1 MIGVLFHGPE
11 VFDGGWAARIMRAFP
26 RARLMLAG
34 TMSRTALH
42 DSGLTGVETPGLQP
56 SECVRLLRKDCS
68 AMLLATSSKSVN
80 SGLTFGSL
88 VAGRAGDEL
97 PLVQAECSGPI
108 YAAHSGKCPAGIAA
122 ALKKLGFLRTAS
134 PEARIELWHEGDLLC
149 RRMTTAEKGDYV
161 LVNGIIVGRA
171 EGGEVVLYARE
182 RSITEIQGV
191 NIKPHG
197 LEKLERFGGVDLASA
212 KLASTARLRSN
223 SVKARLGKCCGEGV
237 IFIDHAGMHVYSL
250 AEKAGGAV
258 TVGDDTTAVVGDILR
273 RFGVPVIGIVDG
285 DGDSLHTGGG
295 LAPGSVVFIVKADDK
310 AGLKVLKEI
319 FCGKQRST
327 ATFVKIK
334 ESIRKVLE
342 SDIRSSTDY

>member
-122 ALKKLGFLRTAS
+122 ALKKLGFVPGVS
-134 PEARIELWHEGDLLC
+134 PEARIELWHKNGLLC
-149 RRMTTAEKGDYV
+149 RRMTTADKGDSV

-171 EGGEVVLYARE
+171 KGGEVVLSARG
-182 RSITEIQGV
+182 RAISMLRGV
-191 NIKPHG
+191 VVKAHG
-197 LEKLERFGGVDLASA
+197 LEKLERLGGVDLATA
-212 KLASTARLRSN
+212 KLASTARLRPN
-223 SVKARLGKCCGEGV
+223 AAPARISKSRGKGV
-237 IFIDHAGMHVYSL
+237 VFIDHAGMHVYAL
-250 AEKAGGAV
+250 AAKAAGAV
-258 TVGDDTTAVVGDILR
+258 TIGDDTTAVAGDILR

-285 DGDSLHTGGG
+285 DGDSLHAGG
-295 LAPGSVVFIVKADDK
+295 LAPGSVVFTVKADDK
-310 AGLKVLKEI
+310 AGLKVLKTI
-319 FCGKQRST
+319 FAGKPRS
-327 ATFVKIK
+327 AAAFLEIK
-334 ESIRKVLE
+334 EAVQKFLGRAILSRAN
-342 SDIRSSTDY
+342 Y